1 MGRGMFR
8 AEVNKK
14 LSAKIAAAV
23 RQAERHPVA
32 FYLNPHTMHATKLV
46 LNGRNEPTR
55 RALDR
60 MYELIGVYRCTEQD
74 SQAARRELYELIL
87 DDLCESGAVS

>member
-1 MGRGMFR
+1 MSR
-8 AEVNKK
+8 AEVNKR

-32 FYLNPHTMHATKLV
+32 FYLNPHTMHTTKLV

-55 RALDR
+55 KALEHK
-60 MYELIGVYRCTEQD
+60 YELIGVYRCQEAD
-74 SQAARRELYELIL
+74 SPAARRELYDLIL
-87 DDLCESGAVS
+87 DDLCDAGAVS